1 MVRLTELVLVIESV
15 TGDRSPFWDR
25 FLTLSERTGSAC
37 SAYPA
42 LYFANGLVE
51 DVVPEAVLQILPGQA
66 PAAARRVMDR
76 LAPATCQ
83 KMQRYSLEERFM
95 FTRTFPGWMRELSWF
110 LFPDVALRAV
120 LSLYAK
126 WFWILA
132 DGRSRARISSS

>member
-1 MVRLTELVLVIESV
+1 MVRLTELVLVIEGV

-76 LAPATCQ
+76 
-83 KMQRYSLEERFM
+83 FM

>member
-66 PAAARRVMDR
+66 PAAA
-76 LAPATCQ
+76 
-83 KMQRYSLEERFM
+83 QRYSLEERFM